1 MKLNLS
7 HIESIFISD
16 IRINDLTILHVIDK
30 MKISVL
36 HQN

>member
-30 MKISVL
+30 MKISFL
-36 HQN
+36 H